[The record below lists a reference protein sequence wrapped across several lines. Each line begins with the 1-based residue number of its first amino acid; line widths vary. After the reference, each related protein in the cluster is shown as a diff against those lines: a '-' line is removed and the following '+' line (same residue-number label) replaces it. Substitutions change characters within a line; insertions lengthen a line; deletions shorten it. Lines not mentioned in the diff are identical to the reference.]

1 MKLLSRADLT
11 DEQYFALRDVP
22 HFVAIA
28 VSSAAGS
35 LVDEVR
41 ERAAANLAIAEGIHS
56 EHPLIREIAGTDD
69 VKEGQRA
76 MRAALF
82 ARDPEHRGAT
92 DKEKLALGSISRAV
106 ALLRDKGAAHDLAAY
121 RDFVLKVAHGVSTA
135 AREGDVLGIGGEVV
149 SEAER
154 AVLQAIEDALAGA

>member
-1 MKLLSRADLT
+1 MKLLSRAERS
-11 DEQYFALRDVP
+11 DEQYFALRDAP
-22 HFVAIA
+22 HFAAIA

-41 ERAAANLAIAEGIHS
+41 ERAAANRAIAEGIHS

-69 VKEGQRA
+69 VKDAERA
-76 MRAALF
+76 IRAAIF

-92 DKEKLALGSISRAV
+92 DKEKLAVESVRRAV
-106 ALLRDKGAAHDLAAY
+106 ALLNDKGGMHDIAAY
-121 RDFVLKVAHGVSTA
+121 RDFVLKVVYGVSGA

-149 SEAER
+149 GDAER
-154 AVLQAIEDALAGA
+154 AVIRAIEGALAGA